1 MKSVPEPSVQKGI
14 KNETDKWIYA
24 IKIPVFK
31 KRLVIG
37 LMSVCLVLLALP
49 YFFQAIEQREGIVL
63 QDRLLAW
70 LPAKDVSIPIFGLLW
85 SMALLMAVRCIQS
98 PSTFL
103 VFIYSFVLAEL
114 SRMITISALALNA
127 PVGLVPLVDPISN
140 SFYGETFITK
150 DLFYSG
156 HTAMQFLFFLC
167 LPGRTDKL
175 IALCC
180 TLTIAVLVL
189 VQHVHYTI
197 DVVAAFPF
205 AFLCYFAAK
214 KLVSI

>member
-1 MKSVPEPSVQKGI
+1 MKK
-14 KNETDKWIYA
+14 ETDKWIYA
-24 IKIPVFK
+24 IKTPAFK
-31 KRLVIG
+31 KKLAIG
-37 LMSVCLVLLALP
+37 LISVCLVLLALP
-49 YFFQAIEQREGIVL
+49 HFFQAIEQREGIVL
-63 QDRLLAW
+63 QDGVLAW
-70 LPAKDVSIPIFGLLW
+70 LPAKDVSLVIFGLLW
-85 SMALLMAVRCIQS
+85 SMALLMAVRCIQR
-98 PSTFL
+98 PSIFL
-103 VFIYSFVLAEL
+103 VFIYSFVLVEL
-114 SRMITISALALNA
+114 TRMITISALALNA
-127 PVGLVPLVDPISN
+127 PLGLIPLADPISN

-167 LPGRTDKL
+167 LPRFTDKI

-205 AFLCYFAAK
+205 AFLCYFVAK
-214 KLVSI
+214 KLVST